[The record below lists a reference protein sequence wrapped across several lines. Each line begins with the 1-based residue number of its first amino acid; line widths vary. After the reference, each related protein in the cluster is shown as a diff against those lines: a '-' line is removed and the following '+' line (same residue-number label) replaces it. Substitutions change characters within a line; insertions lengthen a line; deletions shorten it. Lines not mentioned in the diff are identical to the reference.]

1 MDGWVDRSA
10 RKEEFLAGSLAL
22 GGFSSERR
30 GEEKERAEAGEK
42 YGEEGKR
49 GGREASGEE
58 SVGVLTCS
66 HFAPRYEKEYE

>member
-42 YGEEGKR
+42 YGGRRETR
-49 GGREASGEE
+49 GGICGCFDLFPLCPS
-58 SVGVLTCS
+58 L
-66 HFAPRYEKEYE
+66 

>member
-1 MDGWVDRSA
+1 MGGSVRAEGGILGWLA
-10 RKEEFLAGSLAL
+10 RA

-42 YGEEGKR
+42 YGGRRETR
-49 GGREASGEE
+49 GGRRAGEE

-66 HFAPRYEKEYE
+66 HFAPRYEKEY

>member
-42 YGEEGKR
+42 YGGRRETR
-49 GGREASGEE
+49 GGRGERGRNLW
-58 SVGVLTCS
+58 V
-66 HFAPRYEKEYE
+66 F